1 MNMPFLKSALS
12 AIRKNNYPGA
22 EFMLKIVV
30 EQYDKKVHLL
40 CPECLDLLEKQVKI
54 KRDKK

>member
-1 MNMPFLKSALS
+1 MPFLKSALS